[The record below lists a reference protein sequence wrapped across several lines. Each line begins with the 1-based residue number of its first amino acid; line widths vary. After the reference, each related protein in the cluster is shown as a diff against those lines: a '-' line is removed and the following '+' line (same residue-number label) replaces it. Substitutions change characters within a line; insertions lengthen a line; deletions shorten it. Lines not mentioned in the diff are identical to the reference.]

1 MPNGIQFFIS
11 CSLFGLLLNG
21 MAEAYDMAIEM
32 PDIDFEKIMM
42 IESSGNPKAYNKKS
56 QARGLYQIT
65 PIVLREWNQYHP
77 RMKFKDNDLFNKQVN
92 THIAKWYLTKRI
104 PQMLKVYKLPLT
116 IENILISYNAGI
128 SKTIKGKIPKETQ
141 EYINK
146 YKAK

>member
-1 MPNGIQFFIS
+1 
-11 CSLFGLLLNG
+11 

-92 THIAKWYLTKRI
+92 THIAKWYLTERI
-104 PQMLKVYKLPLT
+104 PQMLKAYKLPLT